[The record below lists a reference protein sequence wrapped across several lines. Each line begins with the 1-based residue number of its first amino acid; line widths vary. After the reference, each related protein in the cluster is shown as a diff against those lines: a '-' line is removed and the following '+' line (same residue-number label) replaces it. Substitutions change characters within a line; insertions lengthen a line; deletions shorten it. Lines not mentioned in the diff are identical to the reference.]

1 VFESYVI
8 SDLHYQVY
16 QLNGIQHGVG
26 MFSQIT
32 LTNGNDL
39 IAAFT
44 DSSDESAAPS
54 SFSDSASRHNNNNN
68 SNNNNNDWL
77 TDDDDDDEDDVMDE
91 SQLNVQP
98 AAKAAAAKTAVKP
111 KVAVVPLSTGKLLA
125 CLRVKSISRCF
136 NKCLICCPTVNF
148 SYLFSDQIDDIN
160 L

>member
-1 VFESYVI
+1 
-8 SDLHYQVY
+8 
-16 QLNGIQHGVG
+16 
-26 MFSQIT
+26 MFSRIK
-32 LTNGNDL
+32 LIKGNNL

-68 SNNNNNDWL
+68 NSNNNNDWL

-98 AAKAAAAKTAVKP
+98 AAKAAAAKAAAAKP
-111 KVAVVPLSTGKLLA
+111 KAAVVPLSTSKLLT
-125 CLRVKSISRCF
+125 CLQTKSISHRF
-136 NKCLICCPTVNF
+136 DTCLISCLTVNF
-148 SYLFSDQIDDIN
+148 SYSFSEQVVNIN